1 MSESSLLL
9 GNTLQK
15 QNEILTELLDNILKQ
30 RDALKE
36 GRHADLQALMSGLR
50 HVSVRCQAIE
60 TKRARTAED
69 IAGALGC
76 EPTVSGIL
84 GALPLDDASRPLIE
98 GESKKLVQIV
108 QRLKIEMSLIS
119 RLMDEARSLNEMLI
133 SEWQKL
139 SLKAMGGVGLGT
151 FDAKI

>member
-1 MSESSLLL
+1 MSEASFLL
-9 GNTLQK
+9 GNTLKK

-36 GRHADLQALMSGLR
+36 GRHADLQTLMSGLR

-60 TKRARTAED
+60 TKRAHVAEELAD
-69 IAGALGC
+69 ALGC
-76 EPTVSGIL
+76 EATVSGIL
-84 GALPLDDASRPLIE
+84 GAMPEDAEGRVLIQE
-98 GESKKLVQIV
+98 ESKKLVQIV

-139 SLKAMGGVGLGT
+139 SLKAMGGMGLGT

>member
-9 GNTLQK
+9 GNTLKK
-15 QNEILTELLDNILKQ
+15 QNEILTELLDIILKQ
-30 RDALKE
+30 RDALKD
-36 GRHADLQALMSGLR
+36 GRHADLQTLMSELR

-60 TKRARTAED
+60 TKRVRAAEELSKE
-69 IAGALGC
+69 LGC
-76 EPTVSGIL
+76 EPVVSEIL
-84 GALPLDDASRPLIE
+84 RAMPDDAEDRPLIE
-98 GESKKLVQIV
+98 EESKKLIQVV

-119 RLMDEARSLNEMLI
+119 RLMDEAKSLNEMMI

-139 SLKAMGGVGLGT
+139 SLKSIGGAALGT